1 MTSDNTGARNVA
13 PQPGRRF
20 SLGALIAA
28 GLAGLVLG
36 AIATFAFTGLVWT
49 VRVELPAAPP
59 GWVQPPPT
67 APPGW
72 VSPPPTAPAPG
83 PSIIPAPPL
92 PPGPR

>member
-1 MTSDNTGARNVA
+1 MTSDNSGARSVA
-13 PQPGRRF
+13 PQPARRF

-49 VRVELPAAPP
+49 VRVELP
-59 GWVQPPPT
+59 T
-67 APPGW
+67 APPSW
-72 VSPPPTAPAPG
+72 VLPSPAAPAPA
-83 PSIIPAPPL
+83 PSIAPAPPL